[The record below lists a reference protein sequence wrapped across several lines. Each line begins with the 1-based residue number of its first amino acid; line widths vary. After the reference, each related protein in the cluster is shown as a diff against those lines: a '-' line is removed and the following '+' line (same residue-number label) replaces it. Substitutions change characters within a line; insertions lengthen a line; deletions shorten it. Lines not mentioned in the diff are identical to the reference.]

1 MKKGTIIA
9 LVALILVLVAFFAT
23 RKEVKTTVEA
33 PYVLKAVSGLG
44 RIELTRGSE
53 LVVLEEVGGSW
64 TMTKPVN
71 APLAE
76 PIVAQLKE
84 VFATD
89 IKTDD
94 IRVSEKKAADLELA
108 DTGTKVALYGANA
121 SGPAVA
127 FTLGKEITVEGTN
140 VRRSFIM
147 TDKSRIFRLQRSL
160 DFLRKPVSDLRSKV
174 ITTADSTKV
183 SELKVT
189 QGGQDVVLT
198 RTDDVWTMVSP
209 EAGMPLE
216 KAVIEAAVSSL
227 SNLRALEFA
236 DDRKPAEV
244 GLEPPSAVL
253 EAKVGEST
261 LKLELGKSGADW
273 FVRMSGEPFIYKVAA
288 AVGENLALTAF
299 KVRNRIPLEI
309 MDIQSVEFS
318 GDEKAIVSRTGET
331 WMMVRP
337 TKKAVP
343 DEKIS
348 LRTTALGSL
357 RVARFAEVTL
367 AEAGLDKTKD
377 RIVVRA
383 KSGKYELLLGDKVE
397 GTEDRYAKWATV
409 PHVFVL
415 QKYMVERLTPT
426 VKDLTE
432 T

>member
-1 MKKGTIIA
+1 
-9 LVALILVLVAFFAT
+9 
-23 RKEVKTTVEA
+23 
-33 PYVLKAVSGLG
+33 
-44 RIELTRGSE
+44 
-53 LVVLEEVGGSW
+53 
-64 TMTKPVN
+64 
-71 APLAE
+71 
-76 PIVAQLKE
+76 
-84 VFATD
+84 
-89 IKTDD
+89 
-94 IRVSEKKAADLELA
+94 
-108 DTGTKVALYGANA
+108 
-121 SGPAVA
+121 
-127 FTLGKEITVEGTN
+127 
-140 VRRSFIM
+140 
-147 TDKSRIFRLQRSL
+147 
-160 DFLRKPVSDLRSKV
+160 
-174 ITTADSTKV
+174 
-183 SELKVT
+183 
-189 QGGQDVVLT
+189 
-198 RTDDVWTMVSP
+198 MVSP

-357 RVARFAEVTL
+357 RVARFAEVTP